1 MRLKMSQDQ
10 NPLKAQPGW
19 PAAVVLGAYYTGVNL
34 VRYLVRRGLTA
45 YCIDNDRK
53 RQGFR
58 SVYGKTFECPD
69 PDRKPAEWLGF
80 MLELARKVGGK
91 PVLIPSADAFV
102 SAMAKHADELEKA
115 YLFCH
120 DTVALQGLL
129 ATKQRQ
135 YDLAVEHGMPVPRTK
150 FAQSPEEV
158 AEFGSRAEFPC
169 VIKPVRSYD
178 WAKVPRGHPLAGC
191 KVAFAKSI
199 NELEEKY
206 RIVAVVNPEVVVQE
220 VIEGPDT
227 AKLVYLSCYATDRRR
242 IARCLLRELRTAP
255 IYNGNASVVEPVE
268 DAETDSLCDGF
279 LKSIGYA
286 GLCEIELKRDS
297 RDGRVKMIEANPRY
311 TGTSDAAPYAG
322 VDLGWLHYLDLIGQR
337 VEMVSQDG
345 RNFRHI
351 VLTWDIKTIG
361 NYRRAGL
368 LTWRDLIRSYRPPVA
383 FFDFDLRN
391 WRVAAGTLFTLAY
404 WIIGRPVRRLF
415 SKRRSF

>member
-1 MRLKMSQDQ
+1 MSQKQ
-10 NPLKAQPGW
+10 NPLRAEPGW

-34 VRYLVRRGLTA
+34 VRYLVRRGVTA

-115 YLFCH
+115 YVFCR

-129 ATKQRQ
+129 ATKERQ
-135 YDLAVEHGMPVPRTK
+135 YDLAIEHGMPVPRTK
-150 FAQSPEEV
+150 FAKSLEEV
-158 AEFGSRAEFPC
+158 SEFGEGAEFPC
-169 VIKPVRSYD
+169 VIKPVRSYA
-178 WAKVPRGHPLAGC
+178 WAKVPRDHPLANR
-191 KVAFAKSI
+191 KVVLSTSVRDM
-199 NELEEKY
+199 EEKY
-206 RIVAVVNPEVVVQE
+206 RVVAETNPEVVIQE

-242 IARCLLRELRTAP
+242 IARCMVRELRTAP
-255 IYNGNASVVEPVE
+255 IYFGNASVVEPVE
-268 DAETDSLCDGF
+268 DAETDAICDQF

-286 GLCEIELKRDS
+286 GLCEIEVKRDS

-391 WRVAAGTLFTLAY
+391 WRVTAGTLFTLLY
-404 WIIGRPVRRLF
+404 WIIGRPIRRLF
-415 SKRRSF
+415 SRRRSF